1 MEIYWTL
8 KDVPELASLPPKER
22 RRVHE
27 LCLRQHFLYARP
39 TRRSMLAYAAC
50 LTCAILVGVLGG
62 DLLRLLSGKESLW
75 LTVGPTTIGM
85 MLGWGIFSRIA
96 IPSLR
101 PFYGR
106 VIGGES

>member
-1 MEIYWTL
+1 MKIYWTL

-39 TRRSMLAYAAC
+39 SRWSMLAYAAC
-50 LTCAILVGVLGG
+50 LICAILVSVLGG
-62 DLLRLLSGKESLW
+62 DLLELLSDKESLW
-75 LTVGPTTIGM
+75 FTVGAMTIGIM
-85 MLGWGIFSRIA
+85 MGWGLFSRMA
-96 IPSLR
+96 IPSVR

-106 VIGGES
+106 TLGGES

>member
-1 MEIYWTL
+1 MKIYWTL

-27 LCLRQHFLYARP
+27 LCLRQYFLYARP
-39 TRRSMLAYAAC
+39 TRRSMSAYAGC
-50 LTCAILVGVLGG
+50 LLCVILVGVLGV
-62 DLLRLLSGKESLW
+62 DLLRFLSGKESLW
-75 LTVGPTTIGM
+75 FSVAAMTIGM
-85 MLGWGIFSRIA
+85 MLGWGLFSRIA

-106 VIGGES
+106 FVGGEP